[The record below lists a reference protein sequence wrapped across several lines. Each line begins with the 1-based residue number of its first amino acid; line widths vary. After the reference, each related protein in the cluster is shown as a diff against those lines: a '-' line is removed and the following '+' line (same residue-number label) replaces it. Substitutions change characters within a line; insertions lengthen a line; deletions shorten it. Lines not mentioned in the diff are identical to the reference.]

1 MTPYVVMITSSL
13 GFITICCH
21 GLMVLLEKRVAE
33 KKMVSFIR
41 SGCEEEYYI
50 DLEEGYDGMDCPFP
64 HVLGTNLVCI

>member
-1 MTPYVVMITSSL
+1 MA
-13 GFITICCH
+13 
-21 GLMVLLEKRVAE
+21 LLEKRVAE